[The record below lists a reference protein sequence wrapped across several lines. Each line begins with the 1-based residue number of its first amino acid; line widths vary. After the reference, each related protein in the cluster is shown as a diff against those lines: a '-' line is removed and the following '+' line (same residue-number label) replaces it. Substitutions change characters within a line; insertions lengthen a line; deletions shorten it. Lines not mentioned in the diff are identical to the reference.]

1 MSKEP
6 AVKPMMSPK
15 RDLKRM
21 SKNSQAVVGELREF
35 LANMKGKSPKEMMG
49 SVAESNLFQS
59 MFLATGIMAVLLV
72 AFTAIP
78 YALKENQK
86 ATQATEET
94 TTPQGGD
101 SAPDQEQK
109 GDQPAGTQSDKTS
122 SPEQSTAD
130 KLGIGEEKKTD
141 PKSNPLD
148 GTTDDLLD
156 GLDDL

>member
-1 MSKEP
+1 MSEEP
-6 AVKPMMSPK
+6 EVKPMMSPK

-21 SKNSQAVVGELREF
+21 GKNSQAVVGELREF

-59 MFLATGIMAVLLV
+59 MFLATVIMAVLLV

-78 YALKENQK
+78 YALKED
-86 ATQATEET
+86 AAAQATEET
-94 TTPQGGD
+94 ATPQGGRA
-101 SAPDQEQK
+101 APDQAPK
-109 GDQPAGTQSDKTS
+109 ANQPTATPSDKES

>member
-1 MSKEP
+1 
-6 AVKPMMSPK
+6 MSPK

-59 MFLATGIMAVLLV
+59 MFLATVIMAILLV

-78 YALKENQK
+78 YVLKEN
-86 ATQATEET
+86 AAAAQATGKT
-94 TTPQGGD
+94 ATPQGG
-101 SAPDQEQK
+101 SAAPDQEPK
-109 GDQPAGTQSDKTS
+109 ANQPAGIQSDKTS